1 MFRFIKTATVTLAVS
16 AAALISAASAAETL
30 RFAGNFPPEHP
41 ATKAMEVFEKEVEA
55 ATNGEIRVDLFP
67 AMQLGGATENVDQVR
82 SGTIF
87 AMIASIAYF
96 SRIVPEF
103 EAISLPFM
111 FDSRKQAFALVDGPV
126 GDALNEKLG
135 KNGFVNL
142 GYMELGFRHV
152 TNSSRPIKSVDDFKG
167 LKIRLQPNEVHLDTF
182 RALGANP
189 VAMDIQEL
197 YSALQQRVLDGQ
209 ENPYDTIYTR
219 RFYEVQ
225 KYLSNTAHFYD
236 FINVVANKAAYEG
249 LSKEH
254 RAAVDA
260 AMRKSVEWQR
270 AEAERLDLDW
280 RDKLV
285 KLGMQYDEITPETR
299 AALRNATAGVVESV
313 KSRVGP
319 DFVKFV
325 QTELSK

>member
-1 MFRFIKTATVTLAVS
+1 MLQFMRTATIALAVS
-16 AAALISAASAAETL
+16 VAASIPAASAAETL

-41 ATKAMEVFEKEVEA
+41 ATKAMEVFKKEVEA
-55 ATNGEIRVDLFP
+55 ATKGEIRVDLFP

-135 KNGFVNL
+135 KKGFTNL

-152 TNSSRPIKSVDDFKG
+152 TNSSRPITSVEDFKG

-236 FINVVANKAAYEG
+236 FINVVANKKAYDG

-254 RAAVDA
+254 RSAVDA
-260 AMRKSVEWQR
+260 AMRKAVEWQR

-285 KLGMQYDEITPETR
+285 KLGMQYNEITPETR
-299 AALRNATAGVVESV
+299 AALRKATAGVVESV
-313 KSRVGP
+313 KSRVGS